1 MGFGIPGKGA
11 AFQGAL
17 VAAALLALAVLVPAA
32 PNKRIVSKRADI
44 MACSD
49 AIQTAGAALTVQA
62 PLLRYTI
69 TAFNPN
75 WFDPHASRQGPPLFT
90 LRISPQLMPYAD
102 RLTLRVHVSAD
113 TALGG
118 SGGSFASVLQ
128 VFDRTTEPL
137 GASRVGVPLT
147 SGEVFGLDFQA
158 GTGTDFRGS
167 DLYAQV
173 AEKREVPPMNLRLEF
188 SLFCSG
194 APVAENGVNVA
205 FGPTAKVRTVRT
217 VRALSPGAD
226 VAASRA
232 PSVFTLFPLFRISSE
247 LYDAKTFE
255 YAPEES
261 RLEVFVYEV
270 DEGQSPQDAFRGL
283 EFARFPADR
292 FPAIYPADQPGL
304 VPGRVYAWRA
314 RALLRGPESR
324 YSYSNGLQFRVD
336 PALANAAGEAP
347 PAALSEPP
355 VLPGQVRYGET
366 YSRRV
371 LAALKIILGPGYD
384 AVLGARR
391 DQVPAQGLIRLNG
404 RPYSLEELEALA
416 RQFAGGSQ
424 RVTRIR
430 FE

>member
-1 MGFGIPGKGA
+1 MRSRISKMAVVQVPFAAAMLAATVFAAPGKR
-11 AFQGAL
+11 
-17 VAAALLALAVLVPAA
+17 AVV
-32 PNKRIVSKRADI
+32 KRADI

-49 AIQTAGAALTVQA
+49 AIQTSGAALTVQA

-69 TAFNPN
+69 TAFNPG
-75 WFDPHASRQGPPLFT
+75 WFDPQASRQGPPLFT
-90 LRISPQLMPYAD
+90 LRVSPQLLPYAD

-113 TALGG
+113 TTLG
-118 SGGSFASVLQ
+118 SSFAPALQ
-128 VFDRTTEPL
+128 VFDRTSEPL

-147 SGEVFGLDFQA
+147 SGEVFGMDFQSGA
-158 GTGTDFRGS
+158 GTDFRGS
-167 DLYAQV
+167 DLYSRV
-173 AEKREVPPMNLRLEF
+173 AETREVPPMNLRLEF

-205 FGPTAKVRTVRT
+205 FGPTARVRTVRT

-232 PSVFTLFPLFRISSE
+232 PTVLTLFPVFRIASE
-247 LYDAKTFE
+247 LYDDKTFE
-255 YAPEES
+255 YAPGEA
-261 RLEVFVYEV
+261 RLEVFVHEV
-270 DEGQSPQDAFRGL
+270 DEGQSPQEAFGGL

-292 FPAIYPADQPGL
+292 FPVIYPADQPAL
-304 VPGRVYAWRA
+304 VPGRTYVWRA
-314 RALLRGPESR
+314 RALLRGPQSR

-336 PALANAAGEAP
+336 PALDNATGEAP
-347 PAALSEPP
+347 PAALSDPP
-355 VLPGQVRYGET
+355 VLPGQARYGET

-391 DQVPAQGLIRLNG
+391 DQVPAQGLVRLNG
-404 RPYSLEELEALA
+404 RPYSLEELESLA
-416 RQFAGGSQ
+416 RQFASGRQ

>member
-1 MGFGIPGKGA
+1 MVKN
-11 AFQGAL
+11 AF
-17 VAAALLALAVLVPAA
+17 VAATLLALVTAVSVSFAA
-32 PNKRIVSKRADI
+32 PKKRVVTKRADI

-49 AIQTAGAALTVQA
+49 MIQTAGSALTVQA

-69 TAFNPN
+69 TAFDPN
-75 WFDPHASRQGPPLFT
+75 WFNPNASRQGAPLFT
-90 LRISPQLMPYAD
+90 LRVSPQLLPYAD

-118 SGGSFASVLQ
+118 SFAPPLQ
-128 VFDRTTEPL
+128 VFDHTTEPL

-147 SGEVFGLDFQA
+147 SGDVFALDFQP
-158 GTGTDFRGS
+158 GSGTDFRGS
-167 DLYAQV
+167 DLYSQV
-173 AEKREVPPMNLRLEF
+173 AEKREVPQMNLRLEF
-188 SLFCSG
+188 SLYCSG

-205 FGPTAKVRTVRT
+205 FGPTARVRTVRT
-217 VRALSPGAD
+217 VRAISPGAD
-226 VAASRA
+226 VAASSA
-232 PSVFTLFPLFRISSE
+232 PPIFTLLPVFRISSE
-247 LYDAKTFE
+247 LYDDRAFE
-255 YAPEES
+255 YAPGES

-270 DEGQSPQDAFRGL
+270 GEGQSPQEAFRGL

-292 FPAIYPADQPGL
+292 FPVSYPSDQPGL
-304 VPGRVYAWRA
+304 VPGQTYVWRA

-324 YSYSNGLQFRVD
+324 YTYSNGLQFRLD
-336 PALANAAGEAP
+336 PRLGNAVGGSP
-347 PAALSEPP
+347 PEVLSEPP
-355 VLPGQVRYGET
+355 VLPGQVRYGES

-404 RPYSLEELEALA
+404 RPYSLEELETLA
-416 RQFAGGSQ
+416 RQFAAGRQ